1 MSYDQFMATRTFASL
16 DGLRAISIVAVIW
29 HHTASH
35 AFPDAAIAARGY
47 MGVNLFFVISGF
59 LITTLLLREKQRTG
73 DISIRKFI
81 VRRALRIFP
90 LYYAVLFLYTLLV
103 LQTAR
108 HDPAGSAFLYNLRF
122 YATYTSN
129 WFVSLSNERV
139 IFYFAWSLAVEEQF
153 YLAWPWVEKKAGL
166 AAASVML
173 GLLFVLFAGLGVHV
187 FACILLGA
195 GLAHLLHHPRTHWW
209 ASAVLAAPGAPI
221 AAVVLLLQ
229 ALAIPAVP
237 EYAIYLALAL
247 FVATCVACEDHCLA
261 PILKSPP
268 LALLGQVSYG
278 LYLFHMLAC
287 NAVKQA
293 GGEWIARQ
301 PWLLFAG
308 TLGLALL
315 AAWLSHRTFESF
327 FLRQKERF
335 AA

>member
-1 MSYDQFMATRTFASL
+1 MSYDRFMATRTFASL

-47 MGVNLFFVISGF
+47 MGVHLFFVISGF

-103 LQTAR
+103 LVWY
-108 HDPAGSAFLYNLRF
+108 DPAGPAFLHNLRF

-153 YLAWPWVEKKAGL
+153 YLVWPWVEKKAGL
-166 AAASVML
+166 AAASVAL
-173 GLLFVLFAGLGVHV
+173 VLLFALFAGLGVHV
-187 FACILLGA
+187 FACILLGV
-195 GLAHLLHHPRTHWW
+195 GLAHLLHHPGIHRW
-209 ASAVLAAPGAPI
+209 AAAVLAAPGAPI
-221 AAVVLLLQ
+221 VAIVLLFQ

-237 EYAIYLALAL
+237 EYAIYLALAW
-247 FVATCVACEDHCLA
+247 FVASCVVCEDHCLA
-261 PILKSPP
+261 PFLKLPP
-268 LALLGQVSYG
+268 LVLIGQVSYG
-278 LYLFHMLAC
+278 LYLLHMLAY
-287 NAVKQA
+287 NAVKWA
-293 GGEWIARQ
+293 GGEWIAHQ
-301 PWLLFAG
+301 PWLLFAA

-315 AAWLSHRTFESF
+315 AAWLSHRYFESL